1 MYLQARKYVRGYNVS
16 IKKSNEYQGYCK
28 DWQDGAVKNV
38 SYLIIET
45 GYWRKANAIHKWFVD
60 NVQDGEDDCKEY
72 YVDESKLKELL
83 DVVNKVLDA
92 SKLVSWKVNNG
103 WTVEN
108 GEKKYN
114 VEDGKLIEDSTVAQE
129 LLPCAE
135 GFFFGS
141 TDYDEGYYNDLVD
154 TKKIIETAL
163 QSSDSH
169 YYHSSW

>member
-1 MYLQARKYVRGYNVS
+1 M
-16 IKKSNEYQGYCK
+16 
-28 DWQDGAVKNV
+28 
-38 SYLIIET
+38 
-45 GYWRKANAIHKWFVD
+45 
-60 NVQDGEDDCKEY
+60 
-72 YVDESKLKELL
+72 
-83 DVVNKVLDA
+83 
-92 SKLVSWKVNNG
+92 NNG

>member
-1 MYLQARKYVRGYNVS
+1 MYLQWRKYVGGYKVS
-16 IKKSNEYQGYCK
+16 ITRDENTEEVG
-28 DWQDGAVKNV
+28 NV
-38 SYLIIET
+38 SYLIVET
-45 GYWRKANAIHKWFVD
+45 GYWRKANAIHKWFVE

-72 YVDESKLKELL
+72 YVDENDLKKLL
-83 DVVNKVLDA
+83 DVVNRVLGA

-103 WTVEN
+103 YSF
-108 GEKKYN
+108 K
-114 VEDGKLIEDSTVAQE
+114 DGKKIPIVEQGKYIEDSTVAQE

-154 TKKIIETAL
+154 TKKIIEEAL